1 MMKMRPSGSVVLR
14 PEMLRTYER
23 SGGAHTTPLVSPSLG
38 AKAFINGI
46 TSFEPHAAL
55 PFHSHN
61 CEESVVLLEGK
72 AALDIDGLEHVLQVL
87 DTTWIP
93 PNVSHR
99 FRNLSQTEPMKILWI
114 YGSVD
119 ASRTLTESGVT
130 NSIAAEHQ
138 ETPGKPKA
146 H

>member
-1 MMKMRPSGSVVLR
+1 MIKMRPTCAVVLR

-38 AKAFINGI
+38 ARVFINGI
-46 TSFEPHAAL
+46 TSFEPSAAL

-72 AALDIDGLEHVLQVL
+72 AALDIEGCEHVLQIL

-99 FRNLSQTEPMKILWI
+99 FRNLSQTEPVEILWI

-119 ASRTLTESGVT
+119 ASRTLTETGIT
-130 NSIAAEHQ
+130 NSISAEHQ
-138 ETPGKPKA
+138 ETPGKPRA
-146 H
+146 Y